1 MKNGKGK
8 SISDSQQ
15 KLSAVTFSY
24 NKPYKKAITGITDCT
39 IEESIASIK
48 KAMQSVKIATVWR

>member
-1 MKNGKGK
+1 MKNGK

-15 KLSAVTFSY
+15 KLSTGTFSY
-24 NKPYKKAITGITDCT
+24 NKPYKKAKSGIIDCT

-48 KAMQSVKIATVWR
+48 KAIKSVKIATVWR